1 MEVERYLTSGSLHRT
16 RPDKG
21 PHMLPVI
28 TVKLSFIFPLL
39 KTREDLDQI
48 FQKPRL
54 DESYQDWVT
63 SLDKLERIQ
72 ESQYW

>member
-1 MEVERYLTSGSLHRT
+1 MSRFFPKDPQNSWGPQNNKIGITLVQLKYLS
-16 RPDKG
+16 
-21 PHMLPVI
+21 
-28 TVKLSFIFPLL
+28 

-63 SLDKLERIQ
+63 SLDKLEGIQ